1 MTKHYILPSDAFDLY
16 KQWKAEG
23 SPGDWQDYAKAPGT
37 WRQEDGRPPEPTQIT
52 DKPGWEVLSWSREV
66 PPFTLSVYG
75 FEHSARW
82 SIRSAGLE
90 HDVSLSGTA
99 GTPLAAA
106 EVAEQVLHRLMTGR
120 VDALSGGSEP

>member
-1 MTKHYILPSDAFDLY
+1 MKHYILPSDAFDLY

-23 SPGDWQDYAKAPGT
+23 SPGDWQDYAKAHRT
-37 WRQEDGRPPEPTQIT
+37 GRHKDRRPEATQIT

-66 PPFTLSVYG
+66 PPFTLTVYG
-75 FEHSARW
+75 FDHSAHW
-82 SIRSAGLE
+82 SISSTGLE
-90 HDVSLSGTA
+90 HNVSLSGTA

-106 EVAEQVLHRLMTGR
+106 ETAEQVLHRLMTGR